1 MKEEEVLGFL
11 GKNSSWV
18 SAGLV
23 RVVQSR
29 VLIRRHFFEKDPPQV
44 SGTLGFKMAS
54 GGVVFHA
61 AKSERLQDLP
71 SMCSLWLAG
80 A

>member
-1 MKEEEVLGFL
+1 M
-11 GKNSSWV
+11 
-18 SAGLV
+18 
-23 RVVQSR
+23 VQSR
-29 VLIRRHFFEKDPPQV
+29 VLIRRHFEKDPPQV

-54 GGVVFHA
+54 GGAVFHA
-61 AKSERLQDLP
+61 AKSRLQDLP